1 MELKEFVKTAI
12 ADITSAVSEL
22 QEELK
27 NGAIV
32 SPSYPNVIANSTI
45 ADPENKKVNR
55 KISQV
60 DFDVALTV
68 GDSES
73 SMTPLWNDPMT
84 IETLD
89 KIVYSIHLRKYTLE
103 EFSSF
108 VKENLGKGDFA
119 WECLRYVRGRV

>member
-1 MELKEFVKTAI
+1 MEPNEFITLKR
-12 ADITSAVSEL
+12 D
-22 QEELK
+22 
-27 NGAIV
+27 
-32 SPSYPNVIANSTI
+32 Y
-45 ADPENKKVNR
+45 
-55 KISQV
+55 
-60 DFDVALTV
+60 
-68 GDSES
+68 ES